1 MTTHFDHPTTPH
13 ANASSESL
21 ALLALNGE
29 LLSNDSATLTLERW
43 CERHGLASPARVIA
57 KRIHE
62 AEKPPTVEQRRLLSA
77 QITDPVRYRR
87 VRLCCGGQVLSE
99 ADNWYLP
106 GRLAP
111 EMNRVL
117 ENTDTAFGRVVQT
130 LDFRRRTLSVKY
142 LWSPPSAVNRLRRP
156 GTDRLRVPFRLLEH
170 RAVLTLPDGT
180 PFCLLTEAYT
190 SALLAFL
197 KPSRPAA

>member
-1 MTTHFDHPTTPH
+1 MYSGLAGIGKMTAHFDNPTSPH

-29 LLSNDSATLTLERW
+29 LLSNDGATLTVERW

-87 VRLCCGGQVLSE
+87 LRLCCGGQVLSE

-106 GRLAP
+106 ERLVVSDYFLVEDLAP
-111 EMNRVL
+111 
-117 ENTDTAFGRVVQT
+117 GGVVHAEG
-130 LDFRRRTLSVKY
+130 DHKIHVFNIRG
-142 LWSPPSAVNRLRRP
+142 NRLERDQRFDVDFNRDIATGPARP
-156 GTDRLRVPFRLLEH
+156 HGL
-170 RAVLTLPDGT
+170 
-180 PFCLLTEAYT
+180 
-190 SALLAFL
+190 ALL
-197 KPSRPAA
+197 PVTNR